1 MFQKLNILFLTTG
14 LILSSLFQSV
24 FTVDNSAPDHK
35 FYVSTSNVEYNS
47 ATGNL
52 EVIQHIFID
61 DLEAV
66 LRARYG
72 EKIKLASVNE
82 SEENTM
88 LIKRYLLNQWTI
100 KNNNKELELNYLGH
114 KYDIDQVKIYIEVPM
129 KQAPEILF
137 FENKT
142 LFDLTS
148 EQQNIIHVKMGDERK
163 SLLLFSENPIGE
175 LSFKWVFSQPLEK
188 IKFNEE

>member
-1 MFQKLNILFLTTG
+1 MFQKINILLVTTG
-14 LILSSLFQSV
+14 LILSSLIEFV
-24 FTVDNSAPDHK
+24 PTVHDSAPEHK
-35 FYVSTSNVEYNS
+35 FYVSTSNIEYNS

-52 EVIQHIFID
+52 EIIQHIFID

-72 EKIKLASVNE
+72 ENIKLASVNE
-82 SEENTM
+82 SEENAT
-88 LIKRYLLNQWTI
+88 LIKRYILNQWII
-100 KNNNKELELNYLGH
+100 KNNGKVLELNYLGH
-114 KYDIDQVKIYIEVPM
+114 KYDIDQIKIYIEVPLR
-129 KQAPEILF
+129 KAPEILF

-163 SLLLFSENPIGE
+163 SLLLFSENPNGV
-175 LSFKWVFSQPLEK
+175 LNFK
-188 IKFNEE
+188 

>member
-1 MFQKLNILFLTTG
+1 VTTG

-24 FTVDNSAPDHK
+24 FTVDNSAPEHK
-35 FYVSTSNVEYNS
+35 FYVSTSNIEYNS
-47 ATGNL
+47 AAGNL
-52 EVIQHIFID
+52 EIIQHIFID

-82 SEENTM
+82 SEDNAT
-88 LIKRYLLNQWTI
+88 LIKRYLLRQWTI
-100 KNNNKELELNYLGH
+100 KNNDKELELNYLGH
-114 KYDIDQVKIYIEVPM
+114 KYDIDQVKVYIEVPM

-175 LSFKWVFSQPLEK
+175 LNFK
-188 IKFNEE
+188 

>member
-1 MFQKLNILFLTTG
+1 MTTG

-24 FTVDNSAPDHK
+24 FTVDNSAPEHK
-35 FYVSTSNVEYNS
+35 FYVSTSNIEYNS
-47 ATGNL
+47 AAGNL
-52 EVIQHIFID
+52 EIIQHIFID

-82 SEENTM
+82 SEDNAT
-88 LIKRYLLNQWTI
+88 LIKRYLLRQWTI
-100 KNNNKELELNYLGH
+100 KNNDKELELNYLGH
-114 KYDIDQVKIYIEVPM
+114 KYDIDQVKVYIEVPM

-137 FENKT
+137 FKNKT

-175 LSFKWVFSQPLEK
+175 LNFK
-188 IKFNEE
+188 

>member
-1 MFQKLNILFLTTG
+1 MTTG
-14 LILSSLFQSV
+14 LILSSLFQFV
-24 FTVDNSAPDHK
+24 FTVDNSAPEHK
-35 FYVSTSNVEYNS
+35 FYVSTSNIEYNS
-47 ATGNL
+47 AAGNL
-52 EVIQHIFID
+52 EIIQHIFID

-82 SEENTM
+82 SEDNAT
-88 LIKRYLLNQWTI
+88 LIKRYLLRQWTI
-100 KNNNKELELNYLGH
+100 KNNDKELELNYLGH
-114 KYDIDQVKIYIEVPM
+114 KYDIDQVKVYIEVPM

-175 LSFKWVFSQPLEK
+175 LNFK
-188 IKFNEE
+188 

>member
-1 MFQKLNILFLTTG
+1 VTTG

-24 FTVDNSAPDHK
+24 FTVDNSAPEHK
-35 FYVSTSNVEYNS
+35 FYVSTSNIEYNS
-47 ATGNL
+47 AAGNL
-52 EVIQHIFID
+52 EIIQHIFID

-82 SEENTM
+82 SEDNAT
-88 LIKRYLLNQWTI
+88 LIKRYLLRQWTI
-100 KNNNKELELNYLGH
+100 KNNDKELELNYLGH
-114 KYDIDQVKIYIEVPM
+114 KYDIDQVKVYIEVPM

-137 FENKT
+137 FKNKT

-175 LSFKWVFSQPLEK
+175 LNFK
-188 IKFNEE
+188 

>member
-1 MFQKLNILFLTTG
+1 MTTG
-14 LILSSLFQSV
+14 LVLSSLFQSV

-175 LSFKWVFSQPLEK
+175 LSFK
-188 IKFNEE
+188 

>member
-1 MFQKLNILFLTTG
+1 MLYSINILLVTTG
-14 LILSSLFQSV
+14 LVLSSLFQSV

-175 LSFKWVFSQPLEK
+175 LSFK
-188 IKFNEE
+188 

>member
-1 MFQKLNILFLTTG
+1 MTTG

-24 FTVDNSAPDHK
+24 FKVDNSAPEHK
-35 FYVSTSNVEYNS
+35 FYVSTSNIEYNS
-47 ATGNL
+47 AAGNL
-52 EVIQHIFID
+52 EIIQHIFID

-72 EKIKLASVNE
+72 EKIKLASTDE
-82 SEENTM
+82 SKENAT
-88 LIKRYLLNQWTI
+88 LIKRYLLSQWTI
-100 KNNNKELELNYLGH
+100 KNNDKELELNYLGH
-114 KYDIDQVKIYIEVPM
+114 KYDIDQVKVYIEVPM

-163 SLLLFSENPIGE
+163 SLLLFSENPIGV
-175 LSFKWVFSQPLEK
+175 LNFK
-188 IKFNEE
+188 